1 MVESTARREKP
12 EAGNSLSYLWQVA
25 GKPLAVSLA
34 LDLIDRLEHEVVEN
48 FRSLTSRGSE
58 IGGLLLGHV
67 TSTAGAPTVVSVV
80 DYETVA
86 CDYSRGPLYRLSDA
100 DQGRFEHAIE
110 QHLASGG
117 AGVVGFFRGHTRK
130 GISLDA
136 DDLAF
141 IETRFARPNDIVL
154 LVRPFAT
161 KASVGGI
168 FLWEDGRMQADA
180 SSLEFPFRS
189 AQLSESGKILE
200 TPRVAAP
207 VPAQAAPIPPVSKP
221 AARAQIVPIATR
233 REFAVPSVNPAGPEP
248 YTAPAPPSAKPE
260 QHAKLEP
267 PVTAPASVPVAPTE
281 SKPADI
287 KIADAKTQTAKISPE
302 KAPETKPAADLKT
315 PAAEPKSAD
324 RKIKEDKPSTK
335 IAEKKAEQAKPAP
348 APKPATI
355 LAAEVE
361 PAPSRNLLPVILSVA
376 AAVVLG
382 VALFVYPGFLIQS
395 RRPSVPQT
403 ASNQILRVERT
414 GTDLLLTWNRDSE
427 AIRNATHAVLTIN
440 DGDRQE
446 NYTMDPGQLSSGSI
460 VYSPISA
467 DVSFRMELTERDQ
480 TKTTTESVRVLR
492 TRPSPM
498 ADATSTPA
506 PQKPGAA
513 STPAG
518 TAATPAAPGVPPPGQ
533 AASNPTDPSIPEQQ
547 PAATP
552 IPAKKFDASSLATR
566 LRPARESDV
575 PVAPAM
581 DAPAAGI
588 PGASLS
594 GAAPAP
600 FAASSAPPRPVPP
613 PAASS
618 PASAT
623 APGGQIR
630 EATVI
635 YKKTPEYPVMA
646 RQMGAK
652 GEVVLSA
659 TVGTDGR
666 VKSVKVIKGHPL
678 LVKAAT
684 DAVMQWIYRPTLLNG
699 QPVQNDVRITLNF
712 EGQ

>member
-12 EAGNSLSYLWQVA
+12 DAGNSLSYLWQAA
-25 GKPLAVSLA
+25 GKPIAVSLA
-34 LDLIDRLEHEVVEN
+34 LDLIDRLEREVVEN

-58 IGGLLLGHV
+58 IGGLLLGQV
-67 TSTAGAPTVVSVV
+67 GREEIAPGAATLVSVV
-80 DYETVA
+80 DYETIA

-100 DQGRFEHAIE
+100 DRERFERAIE
-110 QHLASGG
+110 QHRAGG
-117 AGVVGFFRGHTRK
+117 AGVVGFFRAHTRK
-130 GISLDA
+130 GVSLDA

-141 IETRFARPNDIVL
+141 LSARFNRPNDIAL

-168 FLWEDGRMQADA
+168 FLWEDGRIQADA
-180 SSLEFPFRS
+180 SALEFPFRS

-207 VPAQAAPIPPVSKP
+207 LPAPPAPTPPVSKP
-221 AARAQIVPIATR
+221 TARAQIVPIATR
-233 REFAVPSVNPAGPEP
+233 REFAVPAVNTPGPEP
-248 YTAPAPPSAKPE
+248 AAAPPPPSAKPE
-260 QHAKLEP
+260 PQAKLEP
-267 PVTAPASVPVAPTE
+267 AATPPAATPAPVAPAE
-281 SKPADI
+281 DS
-287 KIADAKTQTAKISPE
+287 KTQATRISPG
-302 KAPETKPAADLKT
+302 KAPEAKPATDLKT
-315 PAAEPKSAD
+315 PPAEPKVAAS
-324 RKIKEDKPSTK
+324 KPS
-335 IAEKKAEQAKPAP
+335 EKAAGKLPAEQAKPPEPTPAAKPAP
-348 APKPATI
+348 AARSQSFLT
-355 LAAEVE
+355 ADTAE
-361 PAPSRNLLPVILSVA
+361 PAPSRKLVPIVLSVA
-376 AAVVLG
+376 AGVVLG
-382 VALFVYPGFLIQS
+382 VALFVYPGFLTQS

-403 ASNQILRVERT
+403 ASSQILRVERT

-446 NYTMDPGQLSSGSI
+446 NYSMDPGQLSSGSI
-460 VYSPISA
+460 VYSPMGA
-467 DVSFRMELTERDQ
+467 DVSFRMELTERDR

-498 ADATSTPA
+498 ADATATPA
-506 PQKPGAA
+506 TQKPGAA
-513 STPAG
+513 PPPA
-518 TAATPAAPGVPPPGQ
+518 TSVAAPGAPEVSPAGQ
-533 AASNPTDPSIPEQQ
+533 AGASPMDPSVPNEQ
-547 PAATP
+547 PAAAA

-566 LRPARESDV
+566 LRPARETDV
-575 PVAPAM
+575 PEAPAI
-581 DAPAAGI
+581 DAPAAGV
-588 PGASLS
+588 PGANFS

-613 PAASS
+613 P
-618 PASAT
+618 T
-623 APGGQIR
+623 APSASGGQIR
-630 EATVI
+630 EATLV
-635 YKKTPEYPVMA
+635 YKKAPDYPVMA

-666 VKSVKVIKGHPL
+666 VKSVKIIKGHPL
-678 LVKAAT
+678 LSKAAS

>member
-1 MVESTARREKP
+1 MVESTARRERP
-12 EAGNSLSYLWQVA
+12 EACNSLSYLWQVA

-34 LDLIDRLEHEVVEN
+34 LDLIDRLEHDVVEN

-58 IGGLLLGHV
+58 IGGLLLGH
-67 TSTAGAPTVVSVV
+67 TSQGAGAPTIVSVV
-80 DYETVA
+80 DYETIA
-86 CDYSRGPLYRLSDA
+86 CDYSRGPLYRLCDA
-100 DQGRFEHAIE
+100 DQGRFERAIE
-110 QHLASGG
+110 QHLTSGG

-141 IETRFARPNDIVL
+141 IETRFGRPNDIVL

-161 KASVGGI
+161 KASLGGI

-180 SSLEFPFRS
+180 SCLEFPFRS

-200 TPRVAAP
+200 TPRIAAP
-207 VPAQAAPIPPVSKP
+207 LPAPAAPIPPASKP
-221 AARAQIVPIATR
+221 GARAQIVPIATR
-233 REFAVPSVNPAGPEP
+233 REFAVPSVNPASPEP
-248 YTAPAPPSAKPE
+248 APAPPPSS
-260 QHAKLEP
+260 AKLEP
-267 PVTAPASVPVAPTE
+267 HAKPEPPAPVPVTPAE
-281 SKPADI
+281 SKPADN
-287 KIADAKTQTAKISPE
+287 KIADAKTQAAKISPA
-302 KAPETKPAADLKT
+302 KAPEAKPAADLKT
-315 PAAEPKSAD
+315 PAGEPKSAD
-324 RKIKEDKPSTK
+324 PRIKEPKSSQK
-335 IAEKKAEQAKPAP
+335 IAEKTKAEQAMP
-348 APKPATI
+348 APKAATI
-355 LAAEVE
+355 LTADIE
-361 PAPSRNLLPVILSVA
+361 PAPSRNLLPIILSVV

-382 VALFVYPGFLIQS
+382 VALFVFPGFLIQS
-395 RRPSVPQT
+395 RRPSVPQG

-446 NYTMDPGQLSSGSI
+446 NYSMDPGQLSSGSI

-498 ADATSTPA
+498 ADAPATPA
-506 PQKPGAA
+506 PQKPGPA
-513 STPAG
+513 STPAI
-518 TAATPAAPGVPPPGQ
+518 AAAPVAPGVAPPGQ
-533 AASNPTDPSIPEQQ
+533 AASGPTDPSVPNLE
-547 PAATP
+547 PAVAP
-552 IPAKKFDASSLATR
+552 IPAKKFDASSLTTR
-566 LRPARESDV
+566 LRPARGSDV
-575 PVAPAM
+575 SDAAAI

-588 PGASLS
+588 PGANFS

-600 FAASSAPPRPVPP
+600 FAASSAPPRPVP
-613 PAASS
+613 
-618 PASAT
+618 SAT
-623 APGGQIR
+623 PTAGSSTGSGGQIR
-630 EATVI
+630 EATVV
-635 YKKTPEYPVMA
+635 YKKAPAYPQMA

-652 GEVVLSA
+652 GEVILSA

-666 VKSVKVIKGHPL
+666 VKSVKVLKGHPL